1 MTGENELVNYSTLS
15 ASIPNSKLITFDFA
29 VKPSVKINY
38 VENVDFLTDTEF
50 TRLDNLLNIYDKN
63 NVFVIVKNK
72 NMRNNENYANEIEKR
87 LDLIHKGLKYYLYIK
102 P

>member
-15 ASIPNSKLITFDFA
+15 SEIPNSKLITFDFA

-38 VENVDFLTDTEF
+38 TENVDFLTDAEF
-50 TRLDNLLNIYDKN
+50 KRLDTLLNLYKDN
-63 NVFVIVKNK
+63 NVFIIVKNK
-72 NMRNNENYANEIEKR
+72 NIRNNESYAKEIEKR
-87 LDLIHKGLKYYLYIK
+87 LELIHKGIKYSLYIQ